1 MSLLDSLKFVK
12 GGVARK
18 DLAPVLN
25 HFRIQD
31 GVISGSNGNIT
42 LSAPIALSLNCQPK
56 AQPFTKAI
64 EICESMD
71 AVPTLS
77 LTKAGKLTVAAGKFR
92 VHIDCW
98 PEDWPM
104 GQPEGQEVAIQ
115 PEMMEAFKVLAPL
128 IGEDASRPWA
138 RGILL
143 RDGSAFAT
151 NNVVIGQY
159 WVNCTLPFDMNI
171 PEECIRELLRVK
183 GEPPIRMRATDRS
196 VAFIYADGRYVQSQL
211 LSTEWPNVGP
221 VLDRQCAPMG
231 LPDGFFLSLANLS
244 PYVDAAR
251 RVYFTGSGIATH
263 LSEGEGAA
271 IAFGED
277 GGILHKGVYNLDLL
291 RCLDG
296 LVASVDWSLYPAPAL
311 FFGPN
316 SDAGYPVFR
325 GAIVGMKADVL

>member
-25 HFRIQD
+25 HFSIKD
-31 GVISGSNGNIT
+31 GVICGSNGNIT
-42 LSAPIALSLNCQPK
+42 LSSPIALSLDCQPK

-71 AVPTLS
+71 SVPTLS
-77 LTKAGKLTVAAGKFR
+77 VTKGGKLTVAAGKFR

-98 PEDWPM
+98 PEEWPM
-104 GQPEGQEVAIQ
+104 GEPEGQEIPVEPA
-115 PEMMEAFKVLAPL
+115 MMEAFKVLAPL

-143 RDGSAFAT
+143 RQGSAYAT

-159 WVNCTLPFDMNI
+159 WVNCILPFDMNI

-183 GEPPIRMRATDRS
+183 GSAPTRIRATDRS
-196 VAFIYADGRYVQSQL
+196 VAFIYEDGRYVHSQL
-211 LSTEWPNVGP
+211 LSTQWPNVGP
-221 VLDRQCAPMG
+221 VLDRPCEPRG
-231 LPDGFFLSLANLS
+231 IPVSFFASLGSLV
-244 PYVDAAR
+244 PYVDAAKR
-251 RVYFTGSGIATH
+251 IFFTGTGLSTH
-263 LSEGEGAA
+263 LGEGEGAT
-271 IAFGED
+271 ISFDETD
-277 GGILHKGVYNLDLL
+277 SIPYKGAYNIELL

-296 LVASVDWSLYPAPAL
+296 LVAQVDWSLYPAPAL

-316 SDAGYPVFR
+316 TDAGYPLFR
-325 GAIVGMKADVL
+325 GAIVGMKVDAI